1 MVNCSATTTLD
12 EFREAVLV
20 DAPDISDDR
29 LASST
34 HLSLPSFKHT
44 TSRQTFF
51 RNQSGASNELD
62 DRKIADIIIA
72 KDLNMANTNIQTQA
86 LEVLVW
92 TFASG
97 VSCLTILTAYANQE
111 IVQSYRHA
119 RYLQTLSL
127 RRSTGIRV
135 HIQARFSP
143 RKYASRLPRRLAC

>member
-20 DAPDISDDR
+20 DAPDASDDR

-72 KDLNMANTNIQTQA
+72 TDLNMANTNIQTQA
-86 LEVLVW
+86 LEVLLW
-92 TFASG
+92 TFKSG
-97 VSCLTILTAYANQE
+97 VSCLTILTAYAN
-111 IVQSYRHA
+111 
-119 RYLQTLSL
+119 
-127 RRSTGIRV
+127 
-135 HIQARFSP
+135 
-143 RKYASRLPRRLAC
+143 

>member
-12 EFREAVLV
+12 DFRESVLV
-20 DAPDISDDR
+20 DAPNTLDDH

-72 KDLNMANTNIQTQA
+72 KDLNMANTNVQTQA
-86 LEVLVW
+86 LEV
-92 TFASG
+92 FM
-97 VSCLTILTAYANQE
+97 
-111 IVQSYRHA
+111 
-119 RYLQTLSL
+119 
-127 RRSTGIRV
+127 
-135 HIQARFSP
+135 
-143 RKYASRLPRRLAC
+143 